1 MMKNDQEIEQFLDK
15 DLKPIAN
22 ATKNKILYV
31 AIDLF
36 SQRGYRGVS
45 IRQITGDVG
54 IKESS
59 LYKHFQ
65 NKDEILDTIFANF
78 EVQVVKIL
86 PPEDW
91 VEQIARLMDPRGFL
105 ERGLQNFMNHIN
117 HLTMRKIWRIIY
129 NELFSDSRA
138 RAIYFETIINQ
149 TIDRVGAIF
158 QKMIELGKLPNQEDG
173 KMLSAEYHY
182 SVFTLIM
189 EYNVLKFE
197 GKPTEEIEKRLQ
209 DHIEFFIKAVS

>member
-1 MMKNDQEIEQFLDK
+1 MNNEPELELLLDK
-15 DLKPIAN
+15 DLKPIVN
-22 ATKNKILYV
+22 GTKNKILHV

-45 IRQITGDVG
+45 IRQITGEVG

-78 EVQVVKIL
+78 KVEVVKIL
-86 PPEDW
+86 PPEERI
-91 VEQIARLMDPRGFL
+91 EQVALMMGPREFL

-117 HLTMRKIWRIIY
+117 NLTMRKIWRILY
-129 NELFSDSRA
+129 NELFSDERA
-138 RAIYFETIINQ
+138 RRIYFETIIKL

-158 QKMIELGKLPNQEDG
+158 EKMMELGKIPKKDA

-182 SVFTLIM
+182 TVFALVM

-197 GKPTEEIEKRLQ
+197 GKSTDEIEQRLR
-209 DHIEFFIKAVS
+209 DHIEFFINAIS

>member
-1 MMKNDQEIEQFLDK
+1 MKNDQEIEQFLDK
-15 DLKPIAN
+15 DLKPIMN
-22 ATKNKILYV
+22 ATKNKILHV

-45 IRQITGDVG
+45 IRQITGEVG

-78 EVQVVKIL
+78 VVEVGKIL
-86 PPEDW
+86 PPEDRI
-91 VEQIARLMDPRGFL
+91 EQIAGLMDPRGFL
-105 ERGLQNFMNHIN
+105 DRGLQNFMNHIN
-117 HLTMRKIWRIIY
+117 NLTMRKIWRIIY
-129 NELFSDSRA
+129 NELFSDPRA

-158 QKMIELGKLPNQEDG
+158 QKMIELGKLPSEEDG

-182 SVFTLIM
+182 PVFALIM

-197 GKPTEEIEKRLQ
+197 GKSTEEIEKRLH